1 MVVLLIDSRTDVH
14 SRMIL
19 GIWREKLLQFLV
31 IVLSMTLVCLV
42 SFTLSGPAVPDAPDH
57 YKCKKCHPED
67 SEFRAV
73 YIYFC
78 PSPSR

>member
-1 MVVLLIDSRTDVH
+1 
-14 SRMIL
+14 
-19 GIWREKLLQFLV
+19 
-31 IVLSMTLVCLV
+31 MTLVCLV
-42 SFTLSGPAVPDAPDH
+42 SFTLSGPAIPDGPDH

-73 YIYFC
+73 YIYCC